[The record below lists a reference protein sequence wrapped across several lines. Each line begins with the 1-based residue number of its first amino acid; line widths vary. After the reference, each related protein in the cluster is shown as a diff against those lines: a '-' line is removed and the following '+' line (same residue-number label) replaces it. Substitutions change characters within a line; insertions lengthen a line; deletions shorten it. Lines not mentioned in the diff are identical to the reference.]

1 MASRAALPLPA
12 LLLAAA
18 GQLPGAAAKGYYNT
32 GYGSTYYQTPTTYY
46 TTDIHGHQHE
56 YGTRDWNSC
65 AHNCDQTVY
74 VDQATWMLTAQSG
87 AFDCG
92 DSPDDVRAAVASRWS
107 GLDDDLVWV
116 NCQR

>member
-1 MASRAALPLPA
+1 MARAALLPA

-18 GQLPGAAAKGYYNT
+18 GQLPAAAAKGYYNT
-32 GYGSTYYQTPTTYY
+32 GYGNTYYQTSTTYY

-56 YGTRDWNSC
+56 YGTRNWNSNSC
-65 AHNCDQTVY
+65 DGHCDQTVY

-87 AFDCG
+87 EFDCG